1 MSEPSPERPTS
12 SAASGWE
19 SRPLLVWGL
28 LVLLLALS
36 ILPRLPWLANATHS
50 FNSDEA
56 VDALVVQH
64 LLHRGEL
71 TLYNWD
77 THYYGIVEGVLTI
90 PFLAAG
96 LAIPLASKLGSLV
109 GFLALVVGVFLLGRR
124 LQGPAAGLAAAA
136 LLVGFSPQVVQW
148 SVLASGG
155 YALVVAWGTLTFV
168 QLDRY
173 LEAPSRARLVGLGFM
188 VGFGLYIYEL
198 FLVYVAT
205 LACAGLVASLPW
217 RVLLAPNRAAAD
229 REIREIPRALGNA
242 AWFLTGFALG
252 WAPKLALLFTGT
264 SAAGKRP
271 IYALAHP
278 RAALANL
285 RLLVTQCIPAFL
297 GIDPAADPRLGD
309 TVGHHPW
316 PFSAVLGL
324 LLVSVYAAAWGAGAR
339 RVWPRVRDAFRWPPG
354 RLDVSTLLVLLVPI
368 VGLLFV
374 LSPNPQDA
382 FSNRYLLPWLTSLP
396 VLAGALLVRLGRAG
410 RAGRPAWPAAPVAAW
425 TLGALLVAFPLVQI
439 ARWDEDLGYLDARLH
454 LLHPSDPMTDVL
466 RYLRQEGVSG
476 GYGNYWISYK
486 TTLLSGE
493 RVVVTPLQDWDRYA
507 PYSERV
513 ATLPTEA
520 YIFGDPEEAAR
531 AGFPA
536 RLAGR
541 PFALRTIA
549 GNLVYTS
556 SEHRRL
562 LPPFANPRPLL
573 HPRAGIVARVPA
585 VALPGETLVVPVT
598 VTNRSDRTWSA
609 VGVFKTGVY
618 RVGVGYRW
626 FDDRGKIVVAEG
638 DRSRLPRDVPTG
650 VSAEVATRIP
660 VPAKPGAYRLRITVV
675 QEGVA
680 WFDDTGGSAANFR
693 LQVRPPAPA
702 AVRATAGAV
711 PFPTPGRRR
720 G

>member
-1 MSEPSPERPTS
+1 MRGSGRPRVSEPSPERPTP
-12 SAASGWE
+12 SAFGWE

-36 ILPRLPWLANATHS
+36 VVPRLPLLVNATRS

-77 THYYGIVEGVLTI
+77 AHYYGIVEGVLTL

-96 LAIPLASKLGSLV
+96 FAIPLASKLGSLA
-109 GFLALVVGVFLLGRR
+109 GFLALVAGVFLLGRR
-124 LQGPAAGLAAAA
+124 LYGPAAGLAAAA
-136 LLVGFSPQVVQW
+136 LLLGFSPQVVQW

-173 LEAPSRARLVGLGFM
+173 RAAPSRARLVGLGFM

-205 LACAGLVASLPW
+205 LAGAWVVASLPW
-217 RVLLAPNRAAAD
+217 RVFLAPDRAAAE
-229 REIREIPRALGNA
+229 REIRALPRALGSA
-242 AWFLTGFALG
+242 ALFLAGFILG

-278 RAALANL
+278 RAAFANL
-285 RLLVTQCIPAFL
+285 RLLATQCIPAFL
-297 GIDPAADPRLGD
+297 GIDPGADPRLGQ
-309 TVGHHPW
+309 TVGRHPW
-316 PFSAVLGL
+316 LFSGVLGL
-324 LLVSVYAAAWGAGAR
+324 LVAAVYLTAWGAGALR
-339 RVWPRVRDAFRWPPG
+339 AWPRVRSAFRRPPG
-354 RLDVSTLLVLLVPI
+354 ELDAATLVVLLVPI
-368 VGLLFV
+368 VGVLFV

-396 VLAGALLVRLGRAG
+396 VLAGALLARLGG
-410 RAGRPAWPAAPVAAW
+410 RLGTGKRPARLAAW
-425 TLGALLVAFPLVQI
+425 LLGALLVAFPLVQI
-439 ARWDEDLGYLDARLH
+439 ARWHEDSGYLDARLH
-454 LLHPSDPMTDVL
+454 LLHPPDPMTHVL
-466 RYLRQEGVSG
+466 RYLRQEGISG

-486 TTLLSGE
+486 VTLLSGE
-493 RVVVTPLQDWDRYA
+493 RVVVTPLEDWDRY
-507 PYSERV
+507 PLYSQRV

-520 YIFGDPEEAAR
+520 YIFGGPEEAAR

-541 PFALRTIA
+541 PFVVRTID

-556 SEHRRL
+556 PEHRRL
-562 LPPFANPRPLL
+562 LPPIANPQPLL
-573 HPRAGIVARVPA
+573 HPRAGIVARVPE
-585 VALPGETLVVPVT
+585 VALPGETLTVPVK
-598 VTNRSDRTWSA
+598 VTNRSDRPWSA
-609 VGVFKTGVY
+609 VGTFDTGIY
-618 RVGVGYRW
+618 RVAVGYRW
-626 FDDRGKIVVAEG
+626 LNDRGGVVVAEG
-638 DRSRLPRDVPTG
+638 ERSRLPRDVPQGAST
-650 VSAEVATRIP
+650 EVTTRIP
-660 VPAKPGAYRLRITVV
+660 VPTEPGAYRLRITPV
-675 QEGVA
+675 QEGVC

-693 LQVRPPAPA
+693 VR
-702 AVRATAGAV
+702 VRAAAGPV
-711 PFPTPGRRR
+711 PSPIPAKRR